1 MGLVSV
7 RLHGWAARA
16 VDPSA
21 ELAEELAA
29 LGDLADGE
37 QRHSVQQVLR
47 RLLTDPGLSLLVRA
61 GDGVWVDPAGVAV
74 GPADRRCPV
83 GRHRGSGSRDRRR
96 FGAGDGRSTP
106 PVG

>member
-47 RLLTDPGLSLLVRA
+47 RLLADPGLILLVRA
-61 GDGVWVDPAGVAV
+61 SDGVWVDPAGVAV
-74 GPADRRCPV
+74 DPPAAGVRLAGTAGGGP
-83 GRHRGSGSRDRRR
+83 GDRRR
-96 FGAGDGRSTP
+96 FGAGDGRATP
-106 PVG
+106 PAG